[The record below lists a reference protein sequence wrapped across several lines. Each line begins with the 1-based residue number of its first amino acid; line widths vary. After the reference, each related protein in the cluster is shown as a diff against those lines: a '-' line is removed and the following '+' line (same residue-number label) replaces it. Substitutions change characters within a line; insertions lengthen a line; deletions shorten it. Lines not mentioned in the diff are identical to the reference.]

1 MNIWQGRSPSSTEK
15 YDLPF
20 LVTSWYVTYL
30 GPVNIM
36 VQTWVLFLLVVLCD
50 ILPCHVSMDNWY
62 FMSFPFNY
70 FGIMKIGP
78 EMELG
83 RII

>member
-1 MNIWQGRSPSSTEK
+1 MSGQYYDSNLSIISIRS
-15 YDLPF
+15 
-20 LVTSWYVTYL
+20 
-30 GPVNIM
+30 I
-36 VQTWVLFLLVVLCD
+36 CD